1 MSNHG
6 QKANLIV
13 TRIDRREI
21 NSETLV
27 DILKVDLDFEDT
39 AEDISN
45 EIYLEH
51 LDVEDEGER
60 IDAMIKSLFEVPN
73 FIGQSSA
80 YGDYKYEIVETEF
93 EWVVAISY
101 ID

>member
-21 NSETLV
+21 NCETLV

-73 FIGQSSA
+73 FIGQSSH
-80 YGDYKYEIVETEF
+80 YGDYRYEIVETEF